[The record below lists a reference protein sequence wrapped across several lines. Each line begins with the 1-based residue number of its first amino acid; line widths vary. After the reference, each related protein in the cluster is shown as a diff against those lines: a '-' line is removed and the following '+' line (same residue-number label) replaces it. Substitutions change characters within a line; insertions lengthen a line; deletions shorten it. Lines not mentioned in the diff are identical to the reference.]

1 MDLPS
6 GTVTLLFTD
15 IEGSTSLI
23 YRLGDHYAE
32 VLEAHRRLVRT
43 VVEQHDGCEV
53 DSQGDGFFI
62 VFRRAS
68 DAVAAAVELQ
78 RALAAQASLS
88 EAGVRLRIGLHTG
101 EPRST
106 SAGYVGL
113 DVHRA
118 ARLCAAGHGG
128 QVLLSDATRAL
139 VEPTLQPGVGLRDL
153 GEYRLKDI
161 QRPERVFQ
169 LVIDGLPDQFPP
181 LRTLDA
187 RPHAPACADDHADRS
202 RAGGGGDHPPAVA

>member
-1 MDLPS
+1 M
-6 GTVTLLFTD
+6 
-15 IEGSTSLI
+15 
-23 YRLGDHYAE
+23 
-32 VLEAHRRLVRT
+32 
-43 VVEQHDGCEV
+43 
-53 DSQGDGFFI
+53 
-62 VFRRAS
+62 VFPRAS
-68 DAVAAAVELQ
+68 DALAAAVALQ

-88 EAGVRLRIGLHTG
+88 EAEVRARIGLHTG
-101 EPRST
+101 EPQSI

-118 ARLCAAGHGG
+118 ARLCATGHGG

-139 VEPTLQPGVGLRDL
+139 VKPTLPPGISLRGL

-161 QRPERVFQ
+161 QGPERIFQ

-187 RPHAPACADDHADRS
+187 RAHALP
-202 RAGGGGDHPPAVA
+202 V